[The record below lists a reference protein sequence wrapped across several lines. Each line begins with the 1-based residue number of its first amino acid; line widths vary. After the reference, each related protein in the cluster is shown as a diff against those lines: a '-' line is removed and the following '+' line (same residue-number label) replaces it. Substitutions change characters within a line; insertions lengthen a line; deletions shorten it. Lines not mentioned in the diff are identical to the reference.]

1 MFVLTNCSIGNI
13 LKKSK
18 DLQIIKSD
26 FKKIKQR
33 LVFHRIIFWAE
44 RGRTY
49 AAKGQQLRRVDD
61 SIAPTNLVYLSGG
74 RLIVWKRKT
83 NLVKGNAG
91 LQAVL

>member
-1 MFVLTNCSIGNI
+1 MVIF
-13 LKKSK
+13 LKKV
-18 DLQIIKSD
+18 
-26 FKKIKQR
+26 KIYKLLKVILR
-33 LVFHRIIFWAE
+33 KLSE
-44 RGRTY
+44 YLGRTY

-61 SIAPTNLVYLSGG
+61 RIAPTNLVYLSGG